1 MAIATVLGPR
11 TEKYY
16 IAMYSG
22 QTIPALKGVQ
32 RVVLVLDFY

>member
-1 MAIATVLGPR
+1 MAVATVLGQI

-22 QTIPALKGVQ
+22 QTIPALKGMQ
-32 RVVLVLDFY
+32 RVV